1 MNTQVKPRPI
11 TKGPSVGKAMQPEHL
26 AEYHATC
33 VACSK
38 LITQRYST
46 SFTLGIRTLRKS
58 LQDPIYSIYGFV
70 RYADE
75 IVDSFDGFEKEAL
88 LKRFEEDTW
97 QAIADGISLNPVLDA
112 FQLAVNEFNIPRH
125 LIEAFLHSMAMDL
138 EQKEQDVVSYNTY
151 IYGSAEVVG
160 LMCLMVFC
168 RGDEAEYDEL
178 QGNAKR
184 LGAAF
189 QKVNFLRDI
198 KSDFADRGRVYFPG
212 ANMERWSEADKKA
225 VEKDIQADFDAG
237 LLGIKRLPADARFGV
252 YLAYRYYLR
261 LLAKIEATTA
271 AEILKVRIRVA
282 DSEKFTLL
290 CKGYLRSKF
299 NMI

>member
-1 MNTQVKPRPI
+1 MNTQAKPRPI
-11 TKGPSVGKAMQPEHL
+11 AKSDRVEQAMQPEHL
-26 AEYHATC
+26 AAYHATC

-75 IVDSFDGFEKEAL
+75 IVDSFEGFEKAVL
-88 LKRFEEDTW
+88 LRRFEEDTW
-97 QAIADGISLNPVLDA
+97 HAIADGISLNPVLDA
-112 FQLAVNEFNIPRH
+112 FQLAVNGYNIPKH

-138 EQKEQDVVSYNTY
+138 EQKAHDEASYNSY

-168 RGDEAEYDEL
+168 KGDQAEYEAL
-178 QGNAKR
+178 QGFAKR

-198 KSDFADRGRVYFPG
+198 KSDFVDRGRIYFPG
-212 ANMERWSEADKKA
+212 ADMQRWSEVDKRA

-237 LLGIKRLPADARFGV
+237 LVGIKRLPADARFGV
-252 YLAYRYYLR
+252 YLAYKYYLR
-261 LLAKIEATTA
+261 LLAKIEGTTA
-271 AEILKVRIRVA
+271 TDILQVRIRVA
-282 DSEKFTLL
+282 DSEKFILL
-290 CKGYLRSKF
+290 CKGYLRSKL